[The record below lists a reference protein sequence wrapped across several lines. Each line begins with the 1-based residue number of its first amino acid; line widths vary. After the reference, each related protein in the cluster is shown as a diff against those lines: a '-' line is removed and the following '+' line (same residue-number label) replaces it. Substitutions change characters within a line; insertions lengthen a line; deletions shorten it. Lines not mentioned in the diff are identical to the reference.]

1 MLYPARLTPDDNGT
15 VLIAFPDVPGAVSFG
30 NTPDEAIAHGL
41 DALLTMFDGLM
52 KERRPIPEPSAPD
65 PTAVLVVVPP
75 LEAAKVALYQ
85 AMHTAR
91 VSKAELGRRLNVHG
105 PQVDRILNVR
115 HSSQIE
121 QLSAAAGALGRRLE
135 LRLVDPAPSRA
146 ALRHRGL
153 TGQGKSGRAVRQSVG
168 AAGKRVVRAP
178 AAGVARRASR
188 KR

>member
-15 VLIAFPDVPGAVSFG
+15 VLITFPDVPGAVSFG
-30 NTPDEAIAHGL
+30 ETPDKAIAHGL

-52 KERRPIPEPSAPD
+52 KDRRPIPEPSAPG
-65 PTAVLVVVPP
+65 PTTVLVVVPP

-85 AMHTAR
+85 AMQTAR
-91 VSKAELGRRLNVHG
+91 VSKAELARRLKVHG

-135 LRLVDPAPSRA
+135 LRLVDPTPSRVA
-146 ALRHRGL
+146 FRHSGL
-153 TGQGKSGRAVRQSVG
+153 TGQGRGARAVRQSAS
-168 AAGKRVVRAP
+168 AAGKRTVRAP
-178 AAGVARRASR
+178 ATGAARRASR